1 MLVTELAF
9 ARSLA
14 SMSAFMNYAM
24 VKLAESLIT
33 ILANIALIL
42 HVDLFM
48 VLTA

>member
-1 MLVTELAF
+1 MLAAELAF
-9 ARSLA
+9 VRSLA
-14 SMSAFMNYAM
+14 SMSAFMDYAM

-42 HVDLFM
+42 HVDPFM

>member
-9 ARSLA
+9 VRPLSG
-14 SMSAFMNYAM
+14 MSAFMHYAM

>member
-9 ARSLA
+9 VRSLA